1 MLSRGCSIY
10 IAQPSSVVSKCALA
24 GKQKSLPCVKGG
36 GTACRDGGIVK
47 GESSSLNNPSA
58 AFGVSSLYTREPLA
72 VFARLPAI
80 PFIKLSLRTLRLCRG
95 LCFFSYIFARISRAT
110 YTPLAEACE
119 SEWVTPEPSPITY
132 RPGQVVSKFF
142 ASATSIL

>member
-1 MLSRGCSIY
+1 MVNNALVEHY
-10 IAQPSSVVSKCALA
+10 KLFLLTVETFAPLQLVVSKCALW
-24 GKQKSLPCVKGG
+24 GQKSLPCVKGG

-80 PFIKLSLRTLRLCRG
+80 PFIKLSFSTRG
-95 LCFFSYIFARISRAT
+95 
-110 YTPLAEACE
+110 
-119 SEWVTPEPSPITY
+119 
-132 RPGQVVSKFF
+132 
-142 ASATSIL
+142 